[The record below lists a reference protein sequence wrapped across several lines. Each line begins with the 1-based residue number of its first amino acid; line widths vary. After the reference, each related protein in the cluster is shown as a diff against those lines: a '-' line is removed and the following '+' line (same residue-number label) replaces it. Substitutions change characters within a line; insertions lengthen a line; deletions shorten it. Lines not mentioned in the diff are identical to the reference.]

1 MDTATFHAEINH
13 VVSEYRLSQH
23 PYVKL
28 IYEGK
33 APREKLQGYPVQHY
47 EMTVRDSAPLSAEMY
62 LRLRALDEEVGQSAA
77 KGFAEEAL
85 GLYSHSASHTEL
97 LFELWEGGLGLARK
111 QLVQSIGSK
120 DSMAFNACMYRIL
133 RLKPQFIGAIGLM
146 EEIEVEAY
154 KMLMEGMEC
163 HYGIKPDHLRF
174 FSVHYEA
181 DKEHGEAGHAIIDRF
196 VTGTGR
202 EAEFL
207 AEARCL
213 GHFFWKGFDSMLTA

>member
-1 MDTATFHAEINH
+1 MDTATFHDEVNKI
-13 VVSEYRLSQH
+13 VSEYRLNQH
-23 PYVKL
+23 PYVRL
-28 IYEGK
+28 VANGK
-33 APREKLQGYPVQHY
+33 ASREQLKGYPIQHY
-47 EMTVRDSAPLSAEMY
+47 EMTVRDSAPLSAHMY
-62 LRLRALDEEVGQSAA
+62 LRLRELDEEVGQGAA

-85 GLYSHSASHTEL
+85 GLYSHSAGHTEL
-97 LFELWEGGLGLARK
+97 LFELWEGGLGQSRT
-111 QLVQSIGSK
+111 QLVQSIGSR

-154 KMLMEGMEC
+154 KQLMQGMER
-163 HYGIKPDHLRF
+163 HYAIKPDHLRF

-202 EAEFL
+202 EQEFL

-213 GHFFWKGFDSMLTA
+213 AHFFWKGFDSMMTV